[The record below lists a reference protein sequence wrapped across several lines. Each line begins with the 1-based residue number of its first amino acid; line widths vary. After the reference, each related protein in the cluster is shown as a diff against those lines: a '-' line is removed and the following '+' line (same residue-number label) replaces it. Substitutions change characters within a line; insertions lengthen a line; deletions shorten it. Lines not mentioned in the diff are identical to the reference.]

1 MSDFIEQDDWLE
13 TTPLNKTSKK
23 KSKSKHSK
31 TKKKLSPKT
40 PGKTILLA
48 EDPRK
53 NQNFLNGYFKVK
65 LANQDVYEGEWKN
78 DNMHGQGTMTYKNKD
93 IYQGNWE
100 NGKRQGKGKLYISG
114 RKIKPSHKTAT
125 QEREIYNG
133 NWVNDKKHGKG
144 EYIFSDYT
152 KYIGDWENDNENG
165 KGILEDENGNKIYDG
180 QWKDG
185 NKHGIGKLYY
195 PNGNIRYEGTFKND
209 REYEGKL
216 FIQNEEGINTKYI
229 KGKFY
234 NENLKEKITG
244 NFEVYS
250 LLENTSDY
258 FLEFEGT
265 LHKLGIKKE
274 GTLYLGIDL
283 DLWDITNDVKKFIK
297 KNNIIDKKGTFNKGF
312 NEDFFSIEDY
322 NLENNDND
330 FIVYDGSVFN
340 FDNNLG
346 IIPFG
351 KGTIRLF
358 EFLNDKELKNYVNKQ
373 PDILSICQD
382 ATLRNSDIEYQ
393 FITSYFVSDSREN
406 FVSDS
411 RENDLGS
418 TDFKST
424 FIHTCSNFIEINDLD
439 YFIFPAIK
447 YEFSNLQNKKENSI
461 VEYSF
466 SNKIGHPKYNSE
478 KNVDV
483 LGKYKGQEYYKY
495 CLNGKK
501 KYVKD
506 IWFKIHKLNEKKV
519 YCLKCIVNNDN
530 KKCFICDKKIK
541 QFEEFFKT
549 IINASQDIIDEEN
562 STIKDID
569 INCQV
574 CWKPTDTKL
583 DCDCKAHIC
592 STCLTQAWSREYRG
606 ERPLNNKCPQCK
618 KEGVKLIKANDEFV
632 SMNHIIDL
640 NYDDDKYNGQ
650 EKICLHVDCMQK
662 LIEPALSRLNNL
674 IYNSD
679 DTSMDKSTSIENKKY
694 DRSVRSMKLSQLTP
708 IFLKNMKEFFQL
720 KEISNEIEKTLN
732 EVRDESDNMK
742 NVDITINKFLQNKQ
756 ENLKKLSR
764 AEIKKVTE
772 SVPPLPDDATNFF
785 FPNR

>member
-1 MSDFIEQDDWLE
+1 MSDFIKQDDWLE
-13 TTPLNKTSKK
+13 TTPLNKTNKK

-31 TKKKLSPKT
+31 TQKKLSPKT

-209 REYEGKL
+209 KEYEGKL
-216 FIQNEEGINTKYI
+216 FIQNEEGIITRYI
-229 KGKFY
+229 KGTFY
-234 NENLKEKITG
+234 NENPNEKITG
-244 NFEVYS
+244 KFEVYS
-250 LLENTSDY
+250 LLEDTSDY

-265 LHKLGIKKE
+265 FKLGKKIE
-274 GTLYLGIDL
+274 GTLYHGIDTS
-283 DLWDITNDVKKFIK
+283 LWNITNDVKKFIK

-322 NLENNDND
+322 NLENNDNYL
-330 FIVYDGSVFN
+330 VCYNGSVFN

-351 KGTIRLF
+351 KGTIRLI
-358 EFLNDKELKNYVNKQ
+358 EYLNDKELKNYVNKQ
-373 PDILSICQD
+373 PNILSICQD
-382 ATLRNSDIEYQ
+382 ATLRNSDIEYK
-393 FITSYFVSDSREN
+393 FITSYFGKTDGKKSLNDATN
-406 FVSDS
+406 F
-411 RENDLGS
+411 EL
-418 TDFKST
+418 T
-424 FIHTCSNFIEINDLD
+424 FMHTCSNFIEIDGTD

-466 SNKIGHPKYNSE
+466 SNKIGHHKYDSE
-478 KNVDV
+478 QNVDI
-483 LGKYKGQEYYKY
+483 LGKHRGRNNFEY
-495 CLNGKK
+495 CLNGKEE
-501 KYVKD
+501 YNNE
-506 IWFKIHKLNEKKV
+506 IFLKIHDLNEKKV

-541 QFEEFFKT
+541 PFEEFFKT

-592 STCLTQAWSREYRG
+592 RSCLTQAWNREYRG

-618 KEGVKLIKANDEFV
+618 KEGVRLIKADDEFV

-662 LIEPALSRLNNL
+662 LIDPALSTLNNL

-679 DTSMDKSTSIENKKY
+679 DTSQDKSTSIENKKY

-720 KEISNEIEKTLN
+720 KEISNEIENTLN
-732 EVRDESDNMK
+732 EVRGEDNMK
-742 NVDITINKFLQNKQ
+742 NIDITINKLLQNKL
-756 ENLKKLSR
+756 EKLKR
-764 AEIKKVTE
+764 AEIKKVTD
-772 SVPPLPDDATNFF
+772 SVPPLPPDATGVIYT
-785 FPNR
+785 